1 MVCEDDRRA
10 RSGAR
15 KLLVAVDRTLEQ
27 LDDLVQ
33 VRKPLAL
40 AAVQHE
46 PLDSLALRCDC
57 RGRWP
62 VAEAQHRNRL
72 WKLTFG
78 LWRDR

>member
-40 AAVQHE
+40 AAVRHE
-46 PLDSLALRCDC
+46 PLDPLALGGDRF
-57 RGRWP
+57 GRWP
-62 VAEAQHRNRL
+62 VAVA
-72 WKLTFG
+72 
-78 LWRDR
+78 